1 MITQRISK
9 LQASLFVIAF
19 LIFTSLMAGISLHA
33 QWIHIFDQTII
44 NFIRQ
49 FSPSKT
55 AFFKAYTVFFNTLP
69 IMLVVV
75 VGVAV
80 LFLYKFYRI
89 GFFFLLIP
97 LVGSV
102 INVGIKDIIDR
113 SRPQVN
119 QLIHYGGYS
128 FPSGHSTIAALV
140 FGSIILLVQRLSLP
154 RYIKWILIFILLFA
168 ILLVGISRIYIGVH
182 YPSDVLA
189 GFCLGFMVITLGQ
202 FIFKIKKA

>member
-9 LQASLFVIAF
+9 LQASLFIIAF
-19 LIFTSLMAGISLHA
+19 LIFASLMAGISLHA
-33 QWIHIFDQTII
+33 HWIHIFDQTII

-168 ILLVGISRIYIGVH
+168 TLLVGISRIYIGVH

>member
-9 LQASLFVIAF
+9 LQASLFIIAF
-19 LIFTSLMAGISLHA
+19 LIFASLMAGISLHA

>member
-9 LQASLFVIAF
+9 LQASLFIIAF
-19 LIFTSLMAGISLHA
+19 LIFASLMVGISLHA

>member
-9 LQASLFVIAF
+9 LQASLFIIAF
-19 LIFTSLMAGISLHA
+19 LIFASLMAGISLHA
-33 QWIHIFDQTII
+33 HWIHIFDQTII

-140 FGSIILLVQRLSLP
+140 FGSIILLVQRISLP

>member
-9 LQASLFVIAF
+9 LQASLFIIAF
-19 LIFTSLMAGISLHA
+19 LIFASLMAGISLHA
-33 QWIHIFDQTII
+33 HWIHIFDQTII